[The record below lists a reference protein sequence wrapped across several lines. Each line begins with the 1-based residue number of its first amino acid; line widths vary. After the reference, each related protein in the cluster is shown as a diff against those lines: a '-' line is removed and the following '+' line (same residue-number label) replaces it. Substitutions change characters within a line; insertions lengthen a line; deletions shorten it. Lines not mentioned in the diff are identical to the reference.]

1 MAYSWGMGTNG
12 QLGQGDEEDVL
23 EPKTVKGKQ
32 LQNRKVVAASAGGQ
46 HTVLLA
52 IDASSSTS
60 TTPAAS
66 ATAVPPVSAAET
78 PAN

>member
-52 IDASSSTS
+52 INASSTS

-66 ATAVPPVSAAET
+66 ATVVPPVSAAET

>member
-1 MAYSWGMGTNG
+1 MGTNG
-12 QLGQGDEEDVL
+12 QLGHGDEEDVL

-52 IDASSSTS
+52 INGSPIS
-60 TTPAAS
+60 TTGATAAAVEPPAAS
-66 ATAVPPVSAAET
+66 AVPAPAATA
-78 PAN
+78 AN